1 MEFKGSQPIYLQIA
15 DIICEKILRG
25 EWKEGDRIPSVRELA
40 ASVEVN
46 PNTVMRTFT
55 LLQDK
60 DIIVNQR
67 GIGFFVSGKGLLK
80 ARAYML
86 ENFVTNDLSIT
97 FRKMEL
103 LNMGINEIME
113 LYNGYRNKGGDNE
126 TFK

>member
-25 EWKEGDRIPSVRELA
+25 EWKEGDRIPSIRELA

-67 GIGFFVSGKGLLK
+67 GIGFFVSGKGQLK

-86 ENFVTNDLSIT
+86 ENFITNDLSVT

-113 LYNGYRNKGGDNE
+113 LYNGCRNKGGDNE